1 MLLKELLELNGEIDS
16 DVCDT
21 EIDMRVY
28 FYFDGDT
35 SDGYGKFA
43 NWLCNNVE
51 VARMSN
57 SLIVCNFSNAFEPH
71 KDKLKKF
78 FNMKRSEFDE
88 DEAHHE
94 AVVNLIPLLSG
105 YASDGQYL
113 ELLKNLQ

>member
-1 MLLKELLELNGEIDS
+1 MEKTFTYEKIPQNVEELKALSNLHDEYEVASLVVLVLAAYEH
-16 DVCDT
+16 
-21 EIDMRVY
+21 
-28 FYFDGDT
+28 
-35 SDGYGKFA
+35 
-43 NWLCNNVE
+43 NVE

-94 AVVNLIPLLSG
+94 AVVNLIPLLSS